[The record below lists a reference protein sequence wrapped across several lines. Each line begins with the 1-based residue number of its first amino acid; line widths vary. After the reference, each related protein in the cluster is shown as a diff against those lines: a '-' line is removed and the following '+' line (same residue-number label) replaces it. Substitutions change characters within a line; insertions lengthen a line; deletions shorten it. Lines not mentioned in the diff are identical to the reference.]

1 MVSDSAESIPDDTDL
16 DGWTMRSE
24 VTPVTFCNKAG
35 ARLFGMFHQSPNPCK
50 SGVAIILLS
59 PGVKTRVAPHRLYVK
74 MAERFVLLG
83 YPVLRFDFYGLGD
96 SEGELQEE
104 YLADLYG
111 AIQVGRFIDDTIAA
125 MDWMQQAYGT
135 SKFIVS
141 GLCGG
146 AITGLFAG
154 ARDPRVICL
163 LGLAIPVIIDG
174 SHIDFTKYMTD
185 TQMKGTRDG
194 YLRKLWDMGAWRSW
208 ARFLTF
214 QSDYKLIARSL
225 FKPLLV
231 RLRGNRSTPAAPTQN
246 EGGDNTNPYFTP
258 AFFNMVSTS
267 RYVYLIF
274 AGTDRLYYEF
284 EKKFVERN
292 RAELELHA
300 SWYEIHVTKD
310 ANHIFSFRE
319 WEEDMLDQCS
329 RWLRRLDGVSVEVA
343 SRPELESFDE
353 ISRKTA

>member
-1 MVSDSAESIPDDTDL
+1 MISD
-16 DGWTMRSE
+16 

-35 ARLFGMFHQSPNPCK
+35 ARLFGMFHQPADPCK

-59 PGVKTRVAPHRLYVK
+59 PGVKMRVAPHRLYVK
-74 MAERFVLLG
+74 MTERFVSLG

-96 SEGELQEE
+96 SEGEVHEE

-111 AIQVGRFIDDTIAA
+111 AIQVGRYIDDTIAA
-125 MDWMQQAYGT
+125 MDWMQQTYGT
-135 SKFIVS
+135 SQFIVS

-174 SHIDFTKYMTD
+174 SRIDFTKYMTD
-185 TQMKGTRDG
+185 VQSKGMRDD
-194 YLRKLWDMGAWRSW
+194 YVKKLWTLEAWRSW
-208 ARFLTF
+208 VRFLTF
-214 QSDYKLIARSL
+214 QSDYRLIARL
-225 FKPLLV
+225 LLKPVLARFKPATQA
-231 RLRGNRSTPAAPTQN
+231 SPASSPSEAA
-246 EGGDNTNPYFTP
+246 DNTNPYFAP
-258 AFFNMVSTS
+258 AFRQMVSTS
-267 RYVYLIF
+267 RYVYLVF
-274 AGTDRLYYEF
+274 AGLDRLYYEF

-292 RAELELHA
+292 RAELEA
-300 SWYEIHVTKD
+300 YTSWYEIHVTQD

-329 RWLRRLDGVSVEVA
+329 RWLRRLSGLAEASV
-343 SRPELESFDE
+343 RPELEG
-353 ISRKTA
+353 RR

>member
-1 MVSDSAESIPDDTDL
+1 MISD
-16 DGWTMRSE
+16 

-35 ARLFGMFHQSPNPCK
+35 ARLFGMFHQPAEPCK
-50 SGVAIILLS
+50 SGVAILLLS
-59 PGVKTRVAPHRLYVK
+59 PGVKMRVAPHRLYVK
-74 MAERFVLLG
+74 MTERFVSLG

-96 SEGELQEE
+96 SEGEVYEE

-111 AIQVGRFIDDTIAA
+111 AIQVGRYIDDTIAA
-125 MDWMQQAYGT
+125 MDWMQQTYGT

-174 SHIDFTKYMTD
+174 SRIDFAKYMTD
-185 TQMKGTRDG
+185 AQLDATRLG
-194 YLRKLWDMGAWRSW
+194 YFRKLWDLGAWRSW
-208 ARFLTF
+208 VRLLTF
-214 QSDYKLIARSL
+214 QSDYMLIARSL
-225 FKPLLV
+225 FKPFLAKF
-231 RLRGNRSTPAAPTQN
+231 RSKCSASAVPTQS
-246 EGGDNTNPYFTP
+246 EVGDNTNPYFAP
-258 AFFNMVSTS
+258 AFRQMVSTS
-267 RYVYLIF
+267 RYVYLVF
-274 AGTDRLYYEF
+274 AGMDRLYWEF
-284 EKKFVERN
+284 EKKFIERN
-292 RAELELHA
+292 RAELELYA

-329 RWLRRLDGVSVEVA
+329 MWLRRLGGGRVETA
-343 SRPELESFDE
+343 TCSELEGIDE